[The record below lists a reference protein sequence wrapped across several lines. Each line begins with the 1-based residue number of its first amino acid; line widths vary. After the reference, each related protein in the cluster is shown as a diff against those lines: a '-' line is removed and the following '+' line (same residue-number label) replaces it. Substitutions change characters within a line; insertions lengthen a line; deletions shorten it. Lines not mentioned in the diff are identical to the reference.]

1 MAAKSLPFAPL
12 PPKAL
17 PKFNPRNQPL
27 RPIPN
32 ELFTGHSREKQEP
45 HIHEIVVAER
55 NSQGTHPTVVE

>member
-1 MAAKSLPFAPL
+1 MAAKSLPFASLSPQ
-12 PPKAL
+12 AL
-17 PKFNPRNQPL
+17 PKFNPRKQPL
-27 RPIPN
+27 MPIPN